1 MGLKPPTTDLTI
13 QSLKTKSN
21 TVRMFLMLS
30 RVFPWNFTRNGR
42 CLAVEMASRRA
53 VSFFFPLQSPRTL
66 LCKFSSLFHFL
77 LPFFLFFFFYT
88 QQLKV
93 VGCPQ
98 RHQILICLFIYFLF
112 FCFIYLFIFG
122 FFCFLF
128 LLFWLML
135 VWSLNTSQSQ
145 YILVPFH
152 HCASFILL
160 CDHILWC
167 WDSNKQFS
175 LPCR

>member
-112 FCFIYLFIFG
+112 FCFIYLFIF
-122 FFCFLF
+122 FN
-128 LLFWLML
+128 
-135 VWSLNTSQSQ
+135 S
-145 YILVPFH
+145 I
-152 HCASFILL
+152 SFILL
-160 CDHILWC
+160 LLLLSTYKI
-167 WDSNKQFS
+167 N
-175 LPCR
+175 